1 MLTYYSLF
9 RIFDL
14 FKTHVLANSQTI
26 ISAGLGSFRSAKFK
40 KGVKCMSALMSKKFL
55 IVGAALACAVIAA
68 CAGMGKKGIVSEGA
82 KWEEISHAGRLFAE
96 GVVAAKDGKL
106 YMTDITPTAAVK
118 ENNPGGTIWRYDPAT
133 GKAEKYMEPSGMAN
147 GLHVDKNGD
156 LLIAQGA
163 DTGGRAIL
171 RRNLATGATKVVA
184 NSYQGKKLN
193 SPNDVTSDAQGRIY
207 FTDAR
212 YISMDPMEL
221 PNAVYRVDLD
231 GKITQIIADLFRPNG
246 IEVSPDGKR
255 LYVADNGN
263 QQLPI
268 NPNGPA
274 KDRFGIMSG
283 GGVIAYDLDAKGNVS
298 NGKLILRTEEV
309 AADGMAMDTDGNL
322 YVAMWNGNPK
332 DPKADIVVL
341 NPAGKIIQR
350 LTPPA
355 GSLSTNLG
363 FGRGADC
370 GTLYMTS
377 TFPWRLY
384 RIKTVRCGH
393 YFN

>member
-1 MLTYYSLF
+1 LRAARDAVEFANPAGGRAERAEFLDHDIGRTAIYPFDCFMKEVRAMNRSMRRTLF
-9 RIFDL
+9 
-14 FKTHVLANSQTI
+14 VVA
-26 ISAGLGSFRSAKFK
+26 AGL
-40 KGVKCMSALMSKKFL
+40 
-55 IVGAALACAVIAA
+55 ACILVAG
-68 CAGMGKKGIVSEGA
+68 CAGKGIVAEGA
-82 KWEEISHAGRLFAE
+82 KWEEISRAGRVFAE

-106 YMTDITPTAAVK
+106 YMTDIMPTMAVK
-118 ENNPGGTIWRYDPAT
+118 ENNTGGTIWRYDPTT

-163 DTGGRAIL
+163 DTGGRAVL
-171 RRNLATGATKVVA
+171 RRNLATGATTVVA
-184 NSYQGKKLN
+184 DSYQGKRLN
-193 SPNDVTSDAQGRIY
+193 SPNDITSDSQGRIY

-246 IEVSPDGKR
+246 IEVSPDGRR
-255 LYVADNGN
+255 LYVADNGSTE
-263 QQLPI
+263 LPI

-274 KDRFGIMSG
+274 KDRFGISGG

-298 NGKLILRTEEV
+298 NGKVILRTEEV
-309 AADGMAMDTDGNL
+309 SADGMAMDTDGNL
-322 YVAMWNGNPK
+322 YVAMHNGNPAA
-332 DPKADIVVL
+332 PKADVVVL
-341 NPAGKIIQR
+341 NPAGEMIKR

-355 GSLSTNLG
+355 GSLTTNLG
-363 FGRGADC
+363 FGRGADS

-377 TFPWRLY
+377 ALPWRLY
-384 RIKTVRCGH
+384 RIKTERRGH

>member
-1 MLTYYSLF
+1 MNASTSKRF
-9 RIFDL
+9 F
-14 FKTHVLANSQTI
+14 VL
-26 ISAGLGSFRSAKFK
+26 
-40 KGVKCMSALMSKKFL
+40 
-55 IVGAALACAVIAA
+55 GAILVCVPIAA
-68 CAGMGKKGIVSEGA
+68 CAGMGKKGVMREGA
-82 KWEEISHAGRLFAE
+82 KWEEISRAGKVFAE

-106 YMTDITPTAAVK
+106 YMTDITPTAAIK
-118 ENNPGGTIWRYDPAT
+118 ENNPGGTIYRYDPAT

-147 GLHVDKNGD
+147 GLHIDKNGD
-156 LLIAQGA
+156 LLIAQMA
-163 DTGGRAIL
+163 DTGGRAVL
-171 RRNLATGATKVVA
+171 RRNLATGETKVVA
-184 NSYQGKKLN
+184 NSYQGKQLIA
-193 SPNDVTSDAQGRIY
+193 PNDITTDAQGRIY

-212 YISMDPMEL
+212 YIGMDPMEL

-231 GKITQIIADLFRPNG
+231 GKITRIIADLFRPNG

-255 LYVADNGN
+255 LYVADNGSR
-263 QQLPI
+263 QLPI

-274 KDRFGIMSG
+274 KDRFDIPEGG

-298 NGKLILRTEEV
+298 NGRVILRTEEIS
-309 AADGMAMDTDGNL
+309 ADGMAMDTDGNL
-322 YVAMWNGNPK
+322 YMAMHNGNPK
-332 DPKADIVVL
+332 QPKADIVVL
-341 NPAGKIIQR
+341 NPAGEIIQR

-355 GSLSTNLG
+355 GTLSTNLG

-377 TFPWRLY
+377 ALPWRLY